1 MVAFVI
7 VVRDILTDR
16 ASQVALAERDH
27 SMQTL
32 ELDGPHEPRSVPIWI
47 ALLVYAA
54 DR

>member
-32 ELDGPHEPRSVPIWI
+32 ELDGPHEPFCPNM
-47 ALLVYAA
+47 
-54 DR
+54 DRASGLRG